1 MARSL
6 QQKVIIDRLKEIAK
20 TLDGGGAL
28 TMDPDAAGGASWLNS
43 SSFAPGLKEDAV
55 AV

>member
-1 MARSL
+1 MARSV

-28 TMDPDAAGGASWLNS
+28 TMDPDAATNLETEEEH
-43 SSFAPGLKEDAV
+43 LLMEYM
-55 AV
+55 